1 MIRAYKSEWLKL
13 RRPGMILGGVG
24 AMVAFA
30 ILGMVLAVLRADSG
44 RGDLTIARLSQPDGF
59 ASIMQRTSDFLGI
72 VALGIV
78 AIAVAQEYS
87 HGTLRNLLVR
97 EPRRLRLL
105 GGKLL
110 ATLTFLMGVV
120 LLATAAALV
129 VGLAIA
135 PGKGIDTSG
144 WLGSG
149 LRDTV
154 GTTVDVGLATLGYG
168 IFGAMLGLVLRSPAP
183 AVIAGVA
190 WILPLES
197 ALTASWNSVGHWLPG
212 QQLTAIVQHGNNI
225 SSFTFAL
232 ALSAA
237 FVMAATIASGAIFQR
252 RDVST

>member
-13 RRPGMILGGVG
+13 RRPGMILGGLG
-24 AMVAFA
+24 AMVGFA
-30 ILGMVLAVLRADSG
+30 ILVTVLAVVSAGSV
-44 RGDLTIARLSQPDGF
+44 RGDLAITRLSQPDGF
-59 ASIMQRTSDFLGI
+59 AVIMQRASDFLGI

-110 ATLTFLMGVV
+110 ATLTFLVVAV

-129 VGLAIA
+129 VGLLIA
-135 PGKGIDTSG
+135 PSKSIDTSG

-154 GTTVDVGLATLGYG
+154 GTTVDVLLATLGYG

-183 AVIAGVA
+183 AVVVGVA
-190 WILPLES
+190 WMLPVES
-197 ALTASWNSVGHWLPG
+197 ALTAAWSNVGHWLPG
-212 QQLTAIVQHGNNI
+212 EQLTAISVHGNSI

-232 ALSAA
+232 ALSAV
-237 FVMAATIASGAIFQR
+237 FVAAAAITGGALFRR